1 MIFITGYKLTF
12 NPTPTHRSGNSVQQ
26 LMAVKEANMAGPQR
40 ATRKSNMFDGNFI
53 SGHQYRVARI
63 QKIFED
69 KIENVLY
76 VFADLTNTSNDDI
89 EVKIAN
95 TSKGDEYIAAMSG
108 QVEKLKADR
117 QKAYQAYTEYT
128 D

>member
-1 MIFITGYKLTF
+1 
-12 NPTPTHRSGNSVQQ
+12 
-26 LMAVKEANMAGPQR
+26 
-40 ATRKSNMFDGNFI
+40 
-53 SGHQYRVARI
+53 VARI

-76 VFADLTNTSNDDI
+76 LFADLTNTSNDDI
-89 EVKIAN
+89 EVKMADA
-95 TSKGDEYIAAMSG
+95 SKGDEYIAAMSG

-117 QKAYQAYTEYT
+117 QKAYQAYYDIEYT